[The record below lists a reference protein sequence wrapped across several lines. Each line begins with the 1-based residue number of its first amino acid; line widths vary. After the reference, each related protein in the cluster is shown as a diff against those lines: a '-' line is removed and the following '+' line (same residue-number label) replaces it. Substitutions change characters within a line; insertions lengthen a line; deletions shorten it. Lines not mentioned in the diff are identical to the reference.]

1 MMYINRTR
9 RVAALFEVA
18 FDLGNEM
25 RTHIMLLSAGDRTPM
40 TQEMTLYGRLGSSVV
55 FCAIITI
62 LTDLSSNETRK

>member
-1 MMYINRTR
+1 
-9 RVAALFEVA
+9 
-18 FDLGNEM
+18 M